1 MFFTNR
7 MPCAVRVIGGVLL
20 ALYGLMVSGL
30 PIPMASE
37 LAQQFVRYPCE
48 DSACGCA
55 SANQCWKSCC
65 CNTLEEK
72 VAWANENGVV
82 IPDFVRQ
89 LLPQASACCTVKKA
103 MPKGCCRTAPA
114 SKNMKKKMRR
124 SVRLISAHSCGAGL
138 LGLPGVVPAVFGACA
153 ISIDATNF
161 EFSYAVPPLF
171 LSGTA
176 LSPATPPPE
185 ACSYA

>member
-7 MPCAVRVIGGVLL
+7 MQGAIRVIGGVLL
-20 ALYGLMVSGL
+20 AVYLLVVSGL

-55 SANQCWKSCC
+55 SADRCWKSCC
-65 CNTLEEK
+65 CHSLEEK

-82 IPDFVRQ
+82 IPEFVRQ
-89 LLPQASACCTVKKA
+89 QLRQATACCTLKKA

-114 SKNMKKKMRR
+114 GKNQQKQTQR
-124 SVRLISAHSCGAGL
+124 SVRLIAAHACSAGV

-153 ISIDATNF
+153 LSIDATNF
-161 EFSYAVPPLF
+161 EFSYAVPPF
-171 LSGTA
+171 FISGTA
-176 LSPATPPPE
+176 LPPATPPPE
-185 ACSYA
+185 SRSYA

>member
-7 MPCAVRVIGGVLL
+7 MQCAVRVIGGVLL
-20 ALYGLMVSGL
+20 ALYGLVVSGL

-55 SANQCWKSCC
+55 SAERCWKSCC

-72 VAWANENGVV
+72 VAWANENGVM
-82 IPDFVRQ
+82 IPDCVRQ
-89 LLPQASACCTVKKA
+89 QLPQATACCTLKKA
-103 MPKGCCRTAPA
+103 MPKGGCRTDPA
-114 SKNMKKKMRR
+114 GKNQQKQTQR
-124 SVRLISAHSCGAGL
+124 SVRLISAHACGAGV

-161 EFSYAVPPLF
+161 EFSYAVPPF
-171 LSGTA
+171 FISGTA
-176 LSPATPPPE
+176 LPPATPPPE
-185 ACSYA
+185 SCSYA